1 MVAVPGETP
10 ETVPLD
16 EPMPATAVLLLA
28 HVPPPGVGEQAA
40 TAEPG
45 HSVVGPHDK
54 VGVGSTVIMALPL
67 IVLVQPVIPL
77 VATTV

>member
-10 ETVPLD
+10 ETVPLP
-16 EPMPATAVLLLA
+16 EPMPAIDVLLLA
-28 HVPPPGVGEQAA
+28 HVPPPGVGVQAA

-54 VGVGSTVIMALPL
+54 TGVGNTVIIALPV
-67 IVLVQPVIPL
+67 IVLVQPVIL
-77 VATTV
+77 FVATTV